1 MNKNDAELI
10 NKLNNMFELKKNILD
25 NEIWII
31 GIPRNESTSQE
42 MVQVRSWLDDEIKS
56 GLRDLCNN

>member
-1 MNKNDAELI
+1 
-10 NKLNNMFELKKNILD
+10 MFELKKNILD
-25 NEIWII
+25 NETWII